1 MKKLGL
7 VALVGRKQRRK
18 DERKQVKQRKSAG
31 GRIDAAPPAVAKR
44 KLAPETATKA
54 DQTMSA
60 LKKAKRDHQREKLA
74 KAAAHFLFLGNETR
88 AKSGF
93 VSYVSFFLCF
103 DFDPSYVVALLDE
116 EVPVLWFGYLVSVKA
131 GRTSVFSS
139 ADVQIQLT
147 ER

>member
-1 MKKLGL
+1 M
-7 VALVGRKQRRK
+7 
-18 DERKQVKQRKSAG
+18 
-31 GRIDAAPPAVAKR
+31 
-44 KLAPETATKA
+44 
-54 DQTMSA
+54 
-60 LKKAKRDHQREKLA
+60 
-74 KAAAHFLFLGNETR
+74 FLGNETR
-88 AKSGF
+88 KKSGF